1 MTPAI
6 IAFAI
11 TAVAV
16 NVALLVWFRDSE
28 AAASARR
35 MTGMMARAGLGMGRA
50 TLVFARTGAILD
62 ESRRR
67 CRRCPREDLCNRW
80 LAGEVEGSN
89 AFCPNA
95 RTFGML
101 AGATEGST

>member
-6 IAFAI
+6 ISFAI
-11 TAVAV
+11 TVVAV
-16 NVALLVWFRDSE
+16 NIALLVWFRDSQ

-35 MTGMMARAGLGMGRA
+35 MMAMMARAGLGRGSP
-50 TLVFARTGAILD
+50 TLVFARTGAIMD

-89 AFCPNA
+89 AFCPNS

-101 AGATEGST
+101 ASATEGGT

>member
-11 TAVAV
+11 SAVALNIV
-16 NVALLVWFRDSE
+16 LFMWFRGSM

-35 MTGMMARAGLGMGRA
+35 MKGMIARLGLGRESA
-50 TLVFARTGAILD
+50 ILDFTRTGAIMAD
-62 ESRRR
+62 TRRR
-67 CRRCPREDLCNRW
+67 CRRCPRDDYCNRW

-95 RTFGML
+95 PVFDKL
-101 AGATEGST
+101 AGAAGGA